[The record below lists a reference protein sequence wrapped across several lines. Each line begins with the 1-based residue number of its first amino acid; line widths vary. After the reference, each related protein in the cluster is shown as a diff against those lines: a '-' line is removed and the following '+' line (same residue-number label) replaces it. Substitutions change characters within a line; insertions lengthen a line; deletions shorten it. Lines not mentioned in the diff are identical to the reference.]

1 MSNGRPVTA
10 VLPGA
15 FDPVTHGHVDL
26 IQRASRFFDRLIVA
40 VGVNPEKTEMFTT
53 AERVEMLRELV
64 GDIGNVEVDSYDD
77 LTAEFVRRAGADVI
91 IRGIRDNVDLRGEL
105 RSANT
110 NLLVGD
116 VETFFLLTKH
126 QHVLTS
132 SVFVSPAFRSMT
144 TVPGFGRRPSRGVTG
159 GPRPRRWHDR
169 RGRVSRCEPQMST

>member
-1 MSNGRPVTA
+1 MSNGRYVTA

-26 IQRASRFFDRLIVA
+26 IQRASRFFDRLVVA

-110 NLLVGD
+110 NLIVGD

-132 SVFVSPAFRSMT
+132 STLIKQIIEIGGYDPERLGRL
-144 TVPGFGRRPSRGVTG
+144 VPENVIQRLASKQRQPSR
-159 GPRPRRWHDR
+159 
-169 RGRVSRCEPQMST
+169 